1 MQNLR
6 EIFGNDVMYVGTS
19 DAHTLSSVLFS
30 ILYDNE

>member
-19 DAHTLSSVLFS
+19 DAHTLGLIHFFFF
-30 ILYDNE
+30 